1 MAMVKEVHDRK
12 CHHTMADRGWFAG
25 AIPIPGCKTVPQVQ
39 EHVGAMGWRL
49 DSNEVAIIDE
59 KLQSM

>member
-1 MAMVKEVHDRK
+1 MCK
-12 CHHTMADRGWFAG
+12 CHHMLMGCFAG
-25 AIPIPGCKTVPQVQ
+25 AIPIPGCKTVPQAQ

>member
-1 MAMVKEVHDRK
+1 MRYKAVKVLP
-12 CHHTMADRGWFAG
+12 CNGSCWLCSAG